1 MYCNW
6 CGSQLPADQMLCPKC
21 GLVTPGDTSI
31 PSVPSV
37 KEEGSPQEFVFP
49 SDAFGPIMEF
59 SLPDAAI
66 QTQEPVRI
74 SSRQNSSVGTPQAP
88 SGYAQPFPILG
99 DQVGI
104 GPTATGRRRL
114 SRGMTILLVAVAVCV
129 ICSGIGLIYYVA
141 IAQPEKFYAQATA
154 TAQTR
159 AKAQARASATA
170 FAQSPQGIFEKA
182 THETPLVNQTLANN
196 NAGLWNVLNQSSYG
210 GCSFISGAYHIRV
223 SVYNNWFYCFSIGD
237 YTDFAFQVHMT
248 LLQGSAGGILFHS
261 LGPEVNTYVFALA
274 KDGSYLL
281 TMLQNNNVTST
292 LASNHSPAIRAGLN
306 QTNVLTV
313 IMRGS
318 NIYLYANKQFLTKVS
333 ESTLTEGYCG
343 LFAST
348 DTYTNSGDAAFTNE
362 TLWE

>member
-6 CGSQLPADQMLCPKC
+6 CGSQLPADQMVCPKC
-21 GLVTPGDTSI
+21 GLVTPGDASI
-31 PSVPSV
+31 PSVASV
-37 KEEGSPQEFVFP
+37 KEEGSPQEFVLP
-49 SDAFGPIMEF
+49 SYAFGPIMEF
-59 SLPDAAI
+59 SLLDAAI
-66 QTQEPVRI
+66 QTQEPV
-74 SSRQNSSVGTPQAP
+74 QNSPGQGGSVGTPQAP
-88 SGYAQPFPILG
+88 SGYAQPYPIVG
-99 DQVGI
+99 DQVGS

-114 SRGMTILLVAVAVCV
+114 SRGMMILLVAVAVCV
-129 ICSGIGLIYYVA
+129 ICGGIGLIYYAA
-141 IAQPEKFYAQATA
+141 IAQPEKFYAQVTA
-154 TAQTR
+154 TAQTI

-196 NAGLWNVLNQSSYG
+196 DAGLWSVLNRPPYG
-210 GCSFISGAYHIRV
+210 GCSFIGGAYHIRV
-223 SVYNNWFYCFSIGD
+223 SVYNNWFYCSSIGVYD
-237 YTDFAFQVHMT
+237 DFAFQVQMK

-261 LGPEVNTYVFALA
+261 LGPELSTYVFALA

-281 TMLQNNNVTST
+281 TMIQNNNATST

-306 QTNVLTV
+306 QANVLTV

-318 NIYLYANKQFLTKVS
+318 KIYLYANKQFLTMVS
-333 ESTLTEGYCG
+333 ESTLTTGYCG